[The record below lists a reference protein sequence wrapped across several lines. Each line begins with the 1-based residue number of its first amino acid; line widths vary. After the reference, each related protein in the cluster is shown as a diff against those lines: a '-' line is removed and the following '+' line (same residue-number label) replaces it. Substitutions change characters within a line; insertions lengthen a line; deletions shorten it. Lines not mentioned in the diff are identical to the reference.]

1 MAAAPPTDRPAAP
14 LPPPPAIGEDQR
26 LVATVVLSLLLHAL
40 VILGVGF
47 ALKEAAPV
55 VPMLDVILTQTR
67 TPLSP
72 KQADF
77 LAQANNQG
85 GGEDDKARRPR
96 DPQPGTVPQTETGT
110 APQTVRA
117 QSPAPSPP
125 PEARVVTTLSPKQAD
140 FLAQA
145 NNQGGGEDDKAR
157 RPRDPQPGTVPQTE
171 TGTAPQTV
179 RAQSPAPSP
188 PPEARVV
195 TTTQAEDQLPLP
207 NRKPQPLPDATP
219 LGDRKIEHDMA
230 MARLAAEIHLR
241 SSRYAKRPSR
251 KFVSAST
258 QEYVWA
264 TYLRAWVDR
273 AERIGNLNYPD
284 EARRRRLSGTV
295 VINIGIRRNGT
306 IERAD
311 VVQSSGIPLLDESAL
326 RIARL
331 AEPYPPLPKTQE
343 NPDILNVVRTW
354 RFMPGGELVDE

>member
-1 MAAAPPTDRPAAP
+1 MAAASPPDRPAAP

-40 VILGVGF
+40 VILGIGF

-96 DPQPGTVPQTETGT
+96 DPQPGTVPQ
-110 APQTVRA
+110 
-117 QSPAPSPP
+117 
-125 PEARVVTTLSPKQAD
+125 
-140 FLAQA
+140 
-145 NNQGGGEDDKAR
+145 N
-157 RPRDPQPGTVPQTE
+157 E

-195 TTTQAEDQLPLP
+195 TTTQAEDRLPQP
-207 NRKPQPLPDATP
+207 NRKPQPLPDP
-219 LGDRKIEHDMA
+219 LRTGDRKIEHDMA

-273 AERIGNLNYPD
+273 AERVGNLNYPD
-284 EARRRRLSGTV
+284 EARRRKLSGTV

-354 RFMPGGELVDE
+354 RFMPGGELIDE

>member
-1 MAAAPPTDRPAAP
+1 MDDARPAT

-26 LVATVVLSLLLHAL
+26 LTATLVLSLLLHAL
-40 VILGVGF
+40 LILGVGF
-47 ALKEAAPV
+47 ALEQAAPV

-67 TPLSP
+67 TPLTP

-110 APQTVRA
+110 APQTVQA

-125 PEARVVTTLSPKQAD
+125 PEARVVTAS
-140 FLAQA
+140 
-145 NNQGGGEDDKAR
+145 NGEDR
-157 RPRDPQPGTVPQTE
+157 
-171 TGTAPQTV
+171 
-179 RAQSPAPSP
+179 
-188 PPEARVV
+188 
-195 TTTQAEDQLPLP
+195 LPLP
-207 NRKPQPLPDATP
+207 NRKPQPLPEP
-219 LGDRKIEHDMA
+219 LRTGERKIEHDMA

-241 SSRYAKRPSR
+241 SARYAKRPSR

-258 QEYVWA
+258 QEYAWA

-273 AERIGNLNYPD
+273 AERVGNLNYPD
-284 EARRRRLSGTV
+284 EARRRRLSGV
-295 VINIGIRRNGT
+295 VVLNIGIRRNGAV
-306 IERAD
+306 ERVD
-311 VVQSSGIPLLDESAL
+311 IVQSSGIPLLDESAL
-326 RIARL
+326 RIAKL

-354 RFMPGGELVDE
+354 RFLPGGEMVDE